1 MNHLLTMLTKT
12 ISVQLKQ
19 SMKPPG
25 PGLKTFKQSSHLKV
39 RWADSIMAS
48 FRSNA
53 GHIAPFH
60 GYRVSVNLVRT
71 SGVNVNLVWRFG
83 LSVNLV
89 LRSDDRVS

>member
-1 MNHLLTMLTKT
+1 
-12 ISVQLKQ
+12 
-19 SMKPPG
+19 
-25 PGLKTFKQSSHLKV
+25 
-39 RWADSIMAS
+39 MAS

-71 SGVNVNLVWRFG
+71 SCVNVILVWRFG